1 MINKKSK
8 IFSFLIIILLMS
20 ILFRIDYRLKTTV
33 ECCSDDYDYF
43 LHSSTIALDF
53 DLDYQ
58 NQNPRAYRY
67 TLNGKNTPVGF
78 FGSGVLSSP
87 FLFIGD
93 KISTFINEDFNED
106 ILNYRLLLYSLSPIF
121 YLFIGFILLQ
131 KSLIKLN
138 FSFNNYFLMLIFIS
152 SGIGYYA
159 FERFSMTHAFEVFS
173 ISLLIYSSID
183 FYQEKSTN
191 SSARAGLIL
200 PFALLISYLIRMS
213 NIYIF
218 LIPLLI
224 RKLMIDMDIK
234 ISNRMLTDKYII
246 SSLFLAISCF
256 YYISN
261 RLYGEIIINP
271 QKIYGSNI
279 SLSTEIFQFKEF
291 TIKFIDTFFNILF
304 SLEFGLFWVSPI
316 LFCGVIYILFNIK
329 HFFKIEYQIILFAFF
344 QNIIIVYLWQAA
356 GSSYGYRYLFSLTPL
371 AIIIYYKYLNKYG
384 FIQKYVLTFSLFS
397 LFSLIFFES
406 SALTQLS
413 VNEVTNS
420 FGRTIRYA
428 QPEYVKGLFLSFI
441 NFESYLIIFTTSFI
455 GIVVFKFLFIFIN
468 FETLFSLLEKLN
480 LPVDNSDF
488 QSYIITVYELE
499 FHKVFTIILFFISM
513 AFFLTYKLE
522 SRKV

>member
-1 MINKKSK
+1 
-8 IFSFLIIILLMS
+8 
-20 ILFRIDYRLKTTV
+20 
-33 ECCSDDYDYF
+33 
-43 LHSSTIALDF
+43 
-53 DLDYQ
+53 
-58 NQNPRAYRY
+58 
-67 TLNGKNTPVGF
+67 
-78 FGSGVLSSP
+78 
-87 FLFIGD
+87 
-93 KISTFINEDFNED
+93 
-106 ILNYRLLLYSLSPIF
+106 
-121 YLFIGFILLQ
+121 
-131 KSLIKLN
+131 
-138 FSFNNYFLMLIFIS
+138 
-152 SGIGYYA
+152 
-159 FERFSMTHAFEVFS
+159 
-173 ISLLIYSSID
+173 
-183 FYQEKSTN
+183 
-191 SSARAGLIL
+191 
-200 PFALLISYLIRMS
+200 
-213 NIYIF
+213 
-218 LIPLLI
+218 
-224 RKLMIDMDIK
+224 
-234 ISNRMLTDKYII
+234 
-246 SSLFLAISCF
+246 
-256 YYISN
+256 
-261 RLYGEIIINP
+261 
-271 QKIYGSNI
+271 
-279 SLSTEIFQFKEF
+279 LSTEIFQFKEF